1 MSRTILAAVAFT
13 ALLFVALFCVSE
25 ARAQSTSGAGG
36 TGGASAPSAPGGEA
50 NPDAGTDAGPA
61 AGGRE
66 IEFWSGG
73 GPSID
78 GGIKGLGAWNAGF
91 RYGWILTEP
100 HGPGFLRGR
109 FEYAVDAVP
118 IFWVFQPGGTAY
130 GVVLVP
136 MALKWDLAT
145 HGRVVPYMDIDGGV
159 LFTNRSTP
167 PGISTINFT
176 PSAALGFYLLRHK
189 YNWSAEFRFLHISD
203 ASLTKLNPGI
213 NTLEVRLGFG
223 LFTHSK

>member
-1 MSRTILAAVAFT
+1 VSRTIPAAVAFT
-13 ALLFVALFCVSE
+13 ALLFVALSCVSG
-25 ARAQSTSGAGG
+25 ARAQSTSAEGS
-36 TGGASAPSAPGGEA
+36 ASAPSAPGAPGSQA

-61 AGGRE
+61 TGGRE

-73 GPSID
+73 GPSIH
-78 GGIKGLGAWNAGF
+78 GGIQGLGVWNTGF
-91 RYGWILTEP
+91 RYGWILTAP

-118 IFWVFQPGGTAY
+118 IFWVIQPGGTAY

-145 HGRVVPYMDIDGGV
+145 RGRVVPYMDIDGGV
-159 LFTNRSTP
+159 LFTNRLTP

-223 LFTHSK
+223 LFTHPK